1 MQAFQ
6 GDDVSSAGKSNESQS
21 LHGEAICWSQARQ
34 AVGGDDKLLRDL
46 LRVYLGESSSLLA
59 SVKRAIQQNDRD
71 EILRAVHT
79 YKGASLSV
87 GAIHAHQLAR
97 EMEDALVAG
106 DIQDPQ
112 QIYTR
117 LRHASD
123 HVVADAEVY
132 LAGEQ

>member
-1 MQAFQ
+1 M
-6 GDDVSSAGKSNESQS
+6 
-21 LHGEAICWSQARQ
+21 
-34 AVGGDDKLLRDL
+34 
-46 LRVYLGESSSLLA
+46 
-59 SVKRAIQQNDRD
+59 KRAIQQNDRD